1 MRPLIAAALALA
13 AATAA
18 AQEPATPRARDLGIP
33 FEFGTPGRHDAITDV
48 PGVEVGH
55 VTLVEGDR
63 VRTGVTAVLP
73 RGRGKPGLDQCFAG
87 AFSLN
92 GNGEM
97 TGVAWLEES
106 GLLEGPVLVTNTNSV
121 GVVRDAVIDF
131 ARKRWPSAEGWADAI
146 WSLPVV
152 AETWDGHLNDIYG
165 THVRPEHAVQ
175 AIDGARPGPVAEGNV
190 GGGTGMICY
199 EFKGGIG
206 TASRVLAPA
215 EGGYTLGV
223 LVQANFGR
231 RHQLLVAGIP
241 VGREL
246 RDDLV
251 YTRADTPAGTT
262 DERSAIY
269 SREARGG
276 LGGAPLAPPSSMENG
291 SIIIVVATDAPL
303 LPHQLKR
310 LARRA
315 ALGLARTG
323 SVAGNG
329 SGDLFIAFSTA
340 NPRVGDA
347 KGTVA
352 LAMLPHD
359 RMGPLFEATVGATEE
374 AILNALVA
382 ARTMTGLDGHR
393 VVALPH
399 DRVREILRRHLRLAP
414 EAARD

>member
-1 MRPLIAAALALA
+1 MRLPLAAALALA
-13 AATAA
+13 AATVV
-18 AQEPATPRARDLGIP
+18 AQESTPVRARALGIP
-33 FEFGTPGRHDAITDV
+33 FEFGTPGRLDAITDV

-55 VTLVEGDR
+55 VTLIEGDR

-73 RGRGKPGLDQCFAG
+73 RGRGKAGLDQCFAG

-92 GNGEM
+92 GNGEL
-97 TGVAWLEES
+97 TGIAWLEES
-106 GLLEGPVLVTNTNSV
+106 GLLAGPVLITNTNSV
-121 GVVRDAVIDF
+121 GVVRDAVIDY
-131 ARKRWPSAEGWADAI
+131 ARKHWPSAEGWADAF

-165 THVRPEHAVQ
+165 MHVRSEHAFQ
-175 AIDGARPGPVAEGNV
+175 AIDGARSGAVAEGNV

-206 TASRVLAPA
+206 TASRVLTAA
-215 EGGYTLGV
+215 DGGYTLGV
-223 LVQANFGR
+223 LVQSNFGR
-231 RHQLLVAGIP
+231 RHQLLVAGVP

-251 YTRADTPAGTT
+251 YTR
-262 DERSAIY
+262 
-269 SREARGG
+269 
-276 LGGAPLAPPSSMENG
+276 GGASEAAENG

-303 LPHQLKR
+303 LPNQLKR

-329 SGDLFIAFSTA
+329 SGDLFVAFSTA
-340 NPRVGDA
+340 NPRAGDA
-347 KGTVA
+347 KGAVA
-352 LAMLPHD
+352 LTMLPND
-359 RMGPLFEATVGATEE
+359 RMGALFEATVGATEE

-382 ARTMTGLDGHR
+382 ARTMTGIDGHR

-399 DRVREILRRHLRLAP
+399 DRVRESLRRHGRL
-414 EAARD
+414 ETLVH

>member
-1 MRPLIAAALALA
+1 MRLPLAAALALA
-13 AATAA
+13 AATLV
-18 AQEPATPRARDLGIP
+18 AQESPPVRARALGIP
-33 FEFGTPGRHDAITDV
+33 FEFGTPGRFDAITDV

-55 VTLVEGDR
+55 VTLIEGDR

-73 RGRGKPGLDQCFAG
+73 RGRGKAGLDQCFAG
-87 AFSLN
+87 SFSLN

-97 TGVAWLEES
+97 TGIAWLEES
-106 GLLEGPVLVTNTNSV
+106 GLLEGPVLITNTNSV
-121 GVVRDAVIDF
+121 GVVRDAVIDY
-131 ARKRWPSAEGWADAI
+131 ARKHWPSAEGWADAF

-165 THVRPEHAVQ
+165 MHVRSEHAFQ
-175 AIDGARPGPVAEGNV
+175 AIDGARSGAVAEGNV

-206 TASRVLAPA
+206 TASRLLSAA
-215 EGGYTLGV
+215 DGGYALGV
-223 LVQANFGR
+223 LVQSNFGR
-231 RHQLLVAGIP
+231 RHQLLVAGVP

-251 YTRADTPAGTT
+251 YTR
-262 DERSAIY
+262 
-269 SREARGG
+269 
-276 LGGAPLAPPSSMENG
+276 GGASETVEHG

-303 LPHQLKR
+303 LPNQLKR

-329 SGDLFIAFSTA
+329 SGDLFVAFSTA
-340 NPRVGDA
+340 NPRAGDA

-352 LAMLPHD
+352 LTMLPND
-359 RMGPLFEATVGATEE
+359 RMGALFEATVGATEE

-382 ARTMTGLDGHR
+382 ARTMTGIDGHR

-399 DRVREILRRHLRLAP
+399 DRVREILRRHGRRA
-414 EAARD
+414 ED

>member
-1 MRPLIAAALALA
+1 MRPLVAVALAVA

-18 AQEPATPRARDLGIP
+18 AEEPPPIRARAIGIP
-33 FEFGTPGRHDAITDV
+33 FEFGTPGRYDAITDV
-48 PGVEVGH
+48 PGVAVGH
-55 VTLVEGDR
+55 VTLIEGDR

-73 RGRGKPGLDQCFAG
+73 RGRGQAGLDQCFAG

-97 TGVAWLEES
+97 TGIAWLEES

-121 GVVRDAVIDF
+121 GIVRDAVIDY
-131 ARKRWPSAEGWADAI
+131 ARKHWPSAEGWADAF

-165 THVRPEHAVQ
+165 MHVRSEHAFQ
-175 AIDGARPGPVAEGNV
+175 AIDGARSGPVAEGNV

-206 TASRVLAPA
+206 TASRVLPA
-215 EGGYTLGV
+215 GEGGYALGV

-231 RHQLLVAGIP
+231 RHQLLVAGFP

-251 YTRADTPAGTT
+251 YTRA
-262 DERSAIY
+262 
-269 SREARGG
+269 GG
-276 LGGAPLAPPSSMENG
+276 SETAEHG

-303 LPHQLKR
+303 LPNQLKR

-323 SVAGNG
+323 SVSGNG
-329 SGDLFIAFSTA
+329 SGDLFMAFSTA
-340 NPRVGDA
+340 NPRAGDA

-352 LAMLPHD
+352 ITMLPND
-359 RMGPLFEATVGATEE
+359 RMGALFEATVGATEE
-374 AILNALVA
+374 AIVNALVA
-382 ARTMTGLDGHR
+382 ARTMTGIDGHR

-399 DRVREILRRHLRLAP
+399 DRVREILRRHGRLIQ
-414 EAARD
+414 

>member
-1 MRPLIAAALALA
+1 MRARRLAVSFALT
-13 AATAA
+13 AATAL
-18 AQEPATPRARDLGIP
+18 AQEPAPPRARDLGIP
-33 FEFGTPGRHDAITDV
+33 FEFGTPGRFDAITDV

-73 RGRGKPGLDQCFAG
+73 RGRGKPGLDPCFGG

-97 TGVAWLEES
+97 TGIAWLEES
-106 GLLEGPVLVTNTNSV
+106 GLLEGPVLITNTNSV

-131 ARKRWPSAEGWADAI
+131 ARRRRPSAQGWADAV

-165 THVRPEHAVQ
+165 MHVRAEHVFQ
-175 AIDGARPGPVAEGNV
+175 AIDGARPGPLAEGNV

-206 TASRVLAPA
+206 TASRVLGAA
-215 EGGYTLGV
+215 DGAHTLGV

-231 RHQLLVAGIP
+231 RHQLLVAGLP

-246 RDDLV
+246 TGDLV
-251 YTRADTPAGTT
+251 YTQRPAPEPT
-262 DERSAIY
+262 ER
-269 SREARGG
+269 
-276 LGGAPLAPPSSMENG
+276 G

-340 NPRVGDA
+340 NPRAGEA
-347 KGTVA
+347 KGTVP
-352 LAMLPHD
+352 LAMLPND

-414 EAARD
+414 ETTRD

>member
-1 MRPLIAAALALA
+1 MRLPLAAALALA
-13 AATAA
+13 AATVV
-18 AQEPATPRARDLGIP
+18 AQESTPVRARALGIP
-33 FEFGTPGRHDAITDV
+33 FEFGTPGRLDAITDV

-55 VTLVEGDR
+55 VTLIEGDR

-73 RGRGKPGLDQCFAG
+73 RGRGKAGLDQCFAG

-97 TGVAWLEES
+97 TGIVWLEES
-106 GLLEGPVLVTNTNSV
+106 GLLEGPVLITNTNSV
-121 GVVRDAVIDF
+121 GVVRDAVIDY
-131 ARKRWPSAEGWADAI
+131 ARKHWPSAEGWADAF

-165 THVRPEHAVQ
+165 MHVRSEHAFQ
-175 AIDGARPGPVAEGNV
+175 AIDGARSGAVAEGNV

-206 TASRVLAPA
+206 TASRVLTAA
-215 EGGYTLGV
+215 DGGYTLGV
-223 LVQANFGR
+223 LVQSNFGR
-231 RHQLLVAGIP
+231 RHQLLVAGVP

-251 YTRADTPAGTT
+251 YTR
-262 DERSAIY
+262 
-269 SREARGG
+269 
-276 LGGAPLAPPSSMENG
+276 GGASEAAENG

-303 LPHQLKR
+303 LPNQLKR

-329 SGDLFIAFSTA
+329 SGDLFVAFSTA
-340 NPRVGDA
+340 NPRAGDA
-347 KGTVA
+347 KGAVA
-352 LAMLPHD
+352 LTMLPND
-359 RMGPLFEATVGATEE
+359 RMGALFEATVGATEE

-382 ARTMTGLDGHR
+382 ARTMTGIDGHR

-399 DRVREILRRHLRLAP
+399 DRVRESLRRHGRL
-414 EAARD
+414 ETLVH

>member
-1 MRPLIAAALALA
+1 MTICARHLAISLALG

-18 AQEPATPRARDLGIP
+18 AQESASPRARDLGIP
-33 FEFGTPGRHDAITDV
+33 FEFGTPGRFDAITDV

-63 VRTGVTAVLP
+63 IRTGVTAVLP
-73 RGRGKPGLDQCFAG
+73 RGRGKSGLDQCFAG

-97 TGVAWLEES
+97 TGIAWLEES
-106 GLLEGPVLVTNTNSV
+106 GLLEGPVLITNTNSV

-131 ARKRWPSAEGWADAI
+131 ARKRWPSAEGWTDAI

-165 THVRPEHAVQ
+165 MHVRPEHAFQ
-175 AIDGARPGPVAEGNV
+175 AIDGARPGPVPEGNV

-206 TASRVLAPA
+206 TASRALPAA

-231 RHQLLVAGIP
+231 RHQLLVAGLP

-246 RDDLV
+246 STDL
-251 YTRADTPAGTT
+251 A
-262 DERSAIY
+262 Y
-269 SREARGG
+269 SRRGT
-276 LGGAPLAPPSSMENG
+276 ADSSETG

-329 SGDLFIAFSTA
+329 SGDLFVAFSTA

-347 KGTVA
+347 KGTVP
-352 LAMLPHD
+352 LAMLPND
-359 RMGPLFEATVGATEE
+359 RMGLLFEATVGATEE

-382 ARTMTGLDGHR
+382 ARTMSGVDGHR
-393 VVALPH
+393 VIALPH